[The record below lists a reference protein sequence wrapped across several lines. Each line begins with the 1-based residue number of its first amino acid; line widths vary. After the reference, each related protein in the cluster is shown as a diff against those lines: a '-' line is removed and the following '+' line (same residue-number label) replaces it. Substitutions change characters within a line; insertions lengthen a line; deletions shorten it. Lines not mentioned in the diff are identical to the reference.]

1 MRPLIGVTTSEV
13 RLGDKVEQT
22 PQSDPPR
29 REMALGLTYLKAI
42 EEAGGIPVVMPPLQI
57 EAVEPLLD
65 RLAGICL
72 SGGPD
77 LDPAAYDERAH
88 PELGPVEPQLDFFEL
103 EIARRADARG
113 IPILA
118 ICRGL
123 QALNVARGGT
133 LHQHLPDRPGTS
145 PHHRQSAP
153 GIMVTHP
160 VEITPGS
167 LLHRVVRRRR
177 ARVNSFHHQAVN
189 RLGGGLRAVAWS
201 PDGVIEGIEAPAR
214 DFVLGVQWHAETLI
228 GRSEHAA
235 LFAGLVEASRRSD
248 RLGLAA

>member
-1 MRPLIGVTTSEV
+1 
-13 RLGDKVEQT
+13 
-22 PQSDPPR
+22 
-29 REMALGLTYLKAI
+29 
-42 EEAGGIPVVMPPLQI
+42 MPPLQI

-88 PELGPVEPQLDFFEL
+88 PKLGPVEPELDFFEL

-123 QALNVARGGT
+123 QSLNVARGGT
-133 LHQHLPDRPGTS
+133 LHQHLPDRPGTTIG
-145 PHHRQSAP
+145 HRQNAP
-153 GIMVTHP
+153 GTTVTHS

-167 LLHRVVRRRR
+167 LLHSVVRRRR
-177 ARVNSFHHQAVN
+177 ARVNSFHHQATN
-189 RLGGGLRAVAWS
+189 RLGAGLRAVAWS

-214 DFVLGVQWHAETLI
+214 DFVLGVQWHAETLTERPPH
-228 GRSEHAA
+228 GA
-235 LFAGLVEASRRSD
+235 LFEALVEASHQSD